1 MGIRSTSM
9 GDIMVIGA
17 DKFRVA
23 MIGFEKLT
31 PDTDAEA
38 E

>member
-1 MGIRSTSM
+1 M

-23 MIGFEKLT
+23 GLGFEKLT
-31 PDTDAEA
+31 PDTNTET